1 MATLKDLHSYL
12 DNLVEAFE
20 KEEFIAEDPIVVPH
34 SFEDPQDQEIIGLY
48 AALLAWGQ
56 RKTLLK
62 NLESL
67 CERMSF
73 KPRKFVSDFSPG
85 RDGHLFSDF
94 KHRTFQPIDAVW
106 LTSNLSL
113 VIKEYGSLEKAF
125 GSFLEQRAPHVG
137 EALQSF
143 SDLLFGIN
151 PQTPKRLRKH
161 LARPNAGS
169 ACKRFCM
176 YLRWMTRTGPVDL
189 GIWKAIHPNQLV
201 LPLDVH
207 SGRQAR
213 ALGMLNRKN
222 DDWKAALE
230 LTQNCRLLSPDDPCR
245 YDYAFFRSWG
255 KQDDHRPSIHRGRE
269 ARRYSSGQE
278 ALVEKNGWSCSSFGI
293 LLILNARVSQKDL
306 KEALINLNP

>member
-1 MATLKDLHSYL
+1 MADLVDLHSYL
-12 DNLVEAFE
+12 DNLVDTFE
-20 KEEFIAEDPIVVPH
+20 KEAFIADDPIVVPH
-34 SFEDPQDQEIIGLY
+34 SFEDPHDQEIIGLY

-67 CERMSF
+67 CERMSY
-73 KPRKFVSDFSPG
+73 KPRQFVRDFSPS
-85 RDGHLFSDF
+85 RDAHLFSNF

-106 LTSNLSL
+106 LTSNLSD
-113 VIKEYGSLEKAF
+113 VIKRHGSLENAF
-125 GSFLEQRAPHVG
+125 VSFLEPHALHIG

-143 SDLLFGIN
+143 SDLLFEIN

-176 YLRWMTRTGPVDL
+176 YLRWMARTGPVDL
-189 GIWKAIHPNQLV
+189 GIWNAIQQKQLI

-230 LTQNCRLLSPDDPCR
+230 LTRNCLLLSPEDPCK
-245 YDYAFFRSWG
+245 YDYAFFGLGVNKITIDPRFTG
-255 KQDDHRPSIHRGRE
+255 EYRID
-269 ARRYSSGQE
+269 
-278 ALVEKNGWSCSSFGI
+278 VT
-293 LLILNARVSQKDL
+293 DL
-306 KEALINLNP
+306 SLNPDPNR